1 MEKFDPKENVSSKFR
16 ELIFVVWDLPNIDLR
31 NISAKNYVLA
41 NLIVFFFF
49 ACRSEISI
57 T

>member
-1 MEKFDPKENVSSKFR
+1 MEKFDPKENVSSEFR

-41 NLIVFFFF
+41 NLIVFFF